1 MNNALIGYS
10 GFVGSTLRRQA
21 HFSKL
26 YRSSNIAEV
35 GNESFD
41 LAVCC
46 AAPAKKWIANQQPEQ
61 DKAIISQ
68 LIQHLDKVE
77 CQTFVLISTVDVFNK
92 PVNVDE
98 NSTIDLSAIQPYG
111 LHRYELEAF
120 VRRRFERSLIVR
132 LPGLVGPGLKKN
144 IVFDFHN
151 ENQVEKIDSR
161 AVFQFYPMVNLWFDI
176 QKALSAKLSLLH
188 LTSAPISVEL
198 LAGEGFARKFHN
210 PITTLPARY
219 DFQTCYAD
227 LFGGCGAYTYSLRES
242 LQAVRAY
249 AQSEPKT
256 QTN

>member
-26 YRSSNIAEV
+26 YRSSNIGEV
-35 GNESFD
+35 GTEPSD

-77 CQTFVLISTVDVFNK
+77 CQTFVLISTVDVFNT

-98 NSTIDLSAIQPYG
+98 SSSIDVSVLQPYG
-111 LHRYELEAF
+111 LHRYELEEF

-176 QKALSAKLSLLH
+176 QKALSTELSLLH

-198 LAGEGFARKFHN
+198 VAGEGFGRTFSN
-210 PITTLPARY
+210 PIATQPARY
-219 DFQTCYAD
+219 DFQTRYAD
-227 LFGGCGAYTYSLRES
+227 LFGGCGDYTYSARES